1 MRSDIWKYCDKNHS
15 REFLLSLNL
24 TGKLNL
30 TKEKQLALLYGLS
43 NHTEE
48 HYQKIQIPKRNGA
61 WRTLYIPD
69 SLLKYVQKQIL
80 HRVLARLPV
89 SYCAS
94 AYKKDCSL
102 KENAA
107 PHTGKSIVLKLDILD
122 FFGNITYIS
131 VYQHAFPGELFPPP
145 VRTLLAHLCC
155 YRDFLP
161 QGAPTSP
168 YISNLVLFPFD
179 RYMERWCKNQN
190 ITYTRY
196 CDDLTFSGDFD
207 PGQVIRKATAF
218 LEAMDFSVNREK
230 TRVFTRGARQEVT
243 GLVVNEKLQ
252 VPGKTRR
259 RLRQEWH
266 YCRMYGVEEHLK
278 QTGLE
283 ESPEHYL
290 ERLAGRIQYVLSVD
304 PGNSAFGRMKEEVAR
319 ELAARRATDTSESF
333 QPGSESDGK
342 IRTKNRQKMD

>member
-24 TGKLNL
+24 TGNLNL
-30 TKEKQLALLYGLS
+30 TKEKQLSLLYGLS

-61 WRTLYIPD
+61 WRTLYVPD

-80 HRVLARLPV
+80 HKVLTQLPV

-94 AYKKDCSL
+94 AYKKGCSL

-196 CDDLTFSGDFD
+196 CDDLTFSGSFE
-207 PGQVIRKATAF
+207 PKAVIRKVSSF
-218 LEAMDFSVNREK
+218 LLRMGFEINPKKMK
-230 TRVFTRGARQEVT
+230 ICPQGQRQIIT
-243 GLVVNEKLQ
+243 GIVVNEKTQ
-252 VPGKTRR
+252 VPKTYRR
-259 RLRQEWH
+259 NLRQEIYYIEKFGLSEH
-266 YCRMYGVEEHLK
+266 LAHIHLDLTPEKYLEHLK
-278 QTGLE
+278 GKL
-283 ESPEHYL
+283 
-290 ERLAGRIQYVLSVD
+290 RYVLQINPQD
-304 PGNSAFGRMKEEVAR
+304 REFQEALAR
-319 ELAARRATDTSESF
+319 L
-333 QPGSESDGK
+333 
-342 IRTKNRQKMD
+342 NRICISH

>member
-1 MRSDIWKYCDKNHS
+1 MSSDIWKYCDKNHS

-24 TGKLNL
+24 TGNLNL
-30 TKEKQLALLYGLS
+30 TKEKQLSLLYGLS

-61 WRTLYIPD
+61 WRTLYVPD

-80 HRVLARLPV
+80 HKVLTQLPV

-94 AYKKDCSL
+94 AYKKGCSL

-196 CDDLTFSGDFD
+196 CDDLTFSGSFE
-207 PGQVIRKATAF
+207 PEAVIRKVSSF
-218 LEAMDFSVNREK
+218 LLRMGFEINPKKMK
-230 TRVFTRGARQEVT
+230 ICPQGQRQIIT
-243 GLVVNEKLQ
+243 GIVVNEKTQ
-252 VPGKTRR
+252 VPKTYRR
-259 RLRQEWH
+259 NLRQEIYYIEKFGLSEH
-266 YCRMYGVEEHLK
+266 LAHIHLDLTPEKYLEHLK
-278 QTGLE
+278 GKL
-283 ESPEHYL
+283 
-290 ERLAGRIQYVLSVD
+290 RYVLQINPQD
-304 PGNSAFGRMKEEVAR
+304 REFQEALAR
-319 ELAARRATDTSESF
+319 L
-333 QPGSESDGK
+333 
-342 IRTKNRQKMD
+342 NRICISH

>member
-24 TGKLNL
+24 TGNLNL
-30 TKEKQLALLYGLS
+30 TKEKQLSLLYGLS

-61 WRTLYIPD
+61 WRTLYVPD

-80 HRVLARLPV
+80 HKVLTQLPV

-94 AYKKDCSL
+94 AYKKGCSL

-131 VYQHAFPGELFPPP
+131 VYQHAFPGELFSPP

-196 CDDLTFSGDFD
+196 CDDLTFSGSFE
-207 PGQVIRKATAF
+207 PEAVIRKVSSF
-218 LEAMDFSVNREK
+218 LLRMGFEINPKKMK
-230 TRVFTRGARQEVT
+230 ICPQGQRQIIT
-243 GLVVNEKLQ
+243 GIVVNEKTQ
-252 VPGKTRR
+252 VPKTYRR
-259 RLRQEWH
+259 NLRQEIYYIEKFGLSEH
-266 YCRMYGVEEHLK
+266 LAHIHLDLTPEKYLEHLK
-278 QTGLE
+278 GKL
-283 ESPEHYL
+283 
-290 ERLAGRIQYVLSVD
+290 RYVLQINPQD
-304 PGNSAFGRMKEEVAR
+304 REFQEALAR
-319 ELAARRATDTSESF
+319 L
-333 QPGSESDGK
+333 
-342 IRTKNRQKMD
+342 NRICISH

>member
-24 TGKLNL
+24 TGNLNL
-30 TKEKQLALLYGLS
+30 TKEKQLSLLYGLS

-61 WRTLYIPD
+61 WRTLYVPD

-80 HRVLARLPV
+80 HKVLTQLPV

-94 AYKKDCSL
+94 AYKKGCSL

-122 FFGNITYIS
+122 FFRNITYIS

-196 CDDLTFSGDFD
+196 CDDLTFSGSFE
-207 PGQVIRKATAF
+207 PEAVIRKVSSF
-218 LEAMDFSVNREK
+218 LLRMGFEINPKKMK
-230 TRVFTRGARQEVT
+230 ICPQGQRQIIT
-243 GLVVNEKLQ
+243 GIVVNEKTQ
-252 VPGKTRR
+252 VPKTYRR
-259 RLRQEWH
+259 NLRQEIYYIEKFSLSEH
-266 YCRMYGVEEHLK
+266 LAHIHLDLTPEKYLEHLK
-278 QTGLE
+278 GKL
-283 ESPEHYL
+283 
-290 ERLAGRIQYVLSVD
+290 RYVLQINPQD
-304 PGNSAFGRMKEEVAR
+304 REFQEALAR
-319 ELAARRATDTSESF
+319 L
-333 QPGSESDGK
+333 
-342 IRTKNRQKMD
+342 NRICISH

>member
-24 TGKLNL
+24 TGNLNL
-30 TKEKQLALLYGLS
+30 TKEKQLSLLYGLS

-61 WRTLYIPD
+61 WRTLYVPD

-94 AYKKDCSL
+94 AYKKGCSL

-196 CDDLTFSGDFD
+196 CDDLTFSGSFE
-207 PGQVIRKATAF
+207 PEAVIRKVSSF
-218 LEAMDFSVNREK
+218 LLRMGFEINPKKMK
-230 TRVFTRGARQEVT
+230 ICPQGQRQIIT
-243 GLVVNEKLQ
+243 GIVVNEKTQ
-252 VPGKTRR
+252 VPKTYRR
-259 RLRQEWH
+259 NLRQEIYYIEKFGLSEH
-266 YCRMYGVEEHLK
+266 LAHIHLDLTPEKYLEHLK
-278 QTGLE
+278 GKL
-283 ESPEHYL
+283 
-290 ERLAGRIQYVLSVD
+290 RYVLQINPQD
-304 PGNSAFGRMKEEVAR
+304 REFQEALAR
-319 ELAARRATDTSESF
+319 L
-333 QPGSESDGK
+333 
-342 IRTKNRQKMD
+342 NRICISH

>member
-24 TGKLNL
+24 TGNLNL
-30 TKEKQLALLYGLS
+30 TKEKQLSLLYGLS

-61 WRTLYIPD
+61 WRTLYVPD

-80 HRVLARLPV
+80 HKVLTQLPV

-94 AYKKDCSL
+94 AYKKGCSL

-196 CDDLTFSGDFD
+196 CDDLTFSGSFE
-207 PGQVIRKATAF
+207 PEAVIRKVSSF
-218 LEAMDFSVNREK
+218 LLRMGFEINPKKMK
-230 TRVFTRGARQEVT
+230 ICPQGQRQIIT
-243 GLVVNEKLQ
+243 GIVVNEKTQ
-252 VPGKTRR
+252 VPKTYRR
-259 RLRQEWH
+259 NLRQEIYYIEKFGLSEH
-266 YCRMYGVEEHLK
+266 LAHIHLDLTPEKYLEHLK
-278 QTGLE
+278 GKL
-283 ESPEHYL
+283 
-290 ERLAGRIQYVLSVD
+290 RYVLQINPQD
-304 PGNSAFGRMKEEVAR
+304 REFQEALAR
-319 ELAARRATDTSESF
+319 L
-333 QPGSESDGK
+333 
-342 IRTKNRQKMD
+342 NRICISH

>member
-94 AYKKDCSL
+94 AYKKGCSL

-161 QGAPTSP
+161 QGTPTSH

-196 CDDLTFSGDFD
+196 CDDLTFSGSFE
-207 PGQVIRKATAF
+207 PEAVIRKVSSF
-218 LEAMDFSVNREK
+218 LLRMGFEINPKKMK
-230 TRVFTRGARQEVT
+230 ICPQGQRQIIT
-243 GLVVNEKLQ
+243 GIVVNEKTQ
-252 VPGKTRR
+252 VPKTYRR
-259 RLRQEWH
+259 NLRQEI
-266 YCRMYGVEEHLK
+266 YYIEK
-278 QTGLE
+278 FGL
-283 ESPEHYL
+283 S
-290 ERLAGRIQYVLSVD
+290 
-304 PGNSAFGRMKEEVAR
+304 
-319 ELAARRATDTSESF
+319 
-333 QPGSESDGK
+333 
-342 IRTKNRQKMD
+342 

>member
-24 TGKLNL
+24 TGNLNL
-30 TKEKQLALLYGLS
+30 TKEKQLSLLYGLS

-61 WRTLYIPD
+61 WRTLYVPD

-80 HRVLARLPV
+80 HKVLTQLPV

-94 AYKKDCSL
+94 AYKKGCSL

-196 CDDLTFSGDFD
+196 CDDLTFSGSFE
-207 PGQVIRKATAF
+207 PEAVIRKVSSF
-218 LEAMDFSVNREK
+218 LLRMGFEINPKKMK
-230 TRVFTRGARQEVT
+230 ICPQGQRQIIT
-243 GLVVNEKLQ
+243 GIVVNEKAQ
-252 VPGKTRR
+252 VPKTYRR
-259 RLRQEWH
+259 NLRQEIYYIEKFGLSEH
-266 YCRMYGVEEHLK
+266 LAHIHLDLTPEKYLEHLK
-278 QTGLE
+278 GKL
-283 ESPEHYL
+283 
-290 ERLAGRIQYVLSVD
+290 RYVLQINPQD
-304 PGNSAFGRMKEEVAR
+304 REFQEALAR
-319 ELAARRATDTSESF
+319 L
-333 QPGSESDGK
+333 
-342 IRTKNRQKMD
+342 NRICISH

>member
-24 TGKLNL
+24 TGKLKL

-61 WRTLYIPD
+61 WRTLYVPD

-80 HRVLARLPV
+80 HKVLTQLPV

-94 AYKKDCSL
+94 AYKKGCSL

-196 CDDLTFSGDFD
+196 CDDLTFSGSFE
-207 PGQVIRKATAF
+207 PKAVIRKVSSF
-218 LEAMDFSVNREK
+218 LLRMGFEINPKKMK
-230 TRVFTRGARQEVT
+230 ICPQGQRQIIT
-243 GLVVNEKLQ
+243 GIVVNEKTQ
-252 VPGKTRR
+252 VPKTYRR
-259 RLRQEWH
+259 NLRQEIYYIEKFGLSEH
-266 YCRMYGVEEHLK
+266 LAHIHLDLTPEKYLEHLK
-278 QTGLE
+278 GKL
-283 ESPEHYL
+283 
-290 ERLAGRIQYVLSVD
+290 RYVLQINPQD
-304 PGNSAFGRMKEEVAR
+304 REFQEALAR
-319 ELAARRATDTSESF
+319 L
-333 QPGSESDGK
+333 
-342 IRTKNRQKMD
+342 NRICISH

>member
-24 TGKLNL
+24 TGNLNL
-30 TKEKQLALLYGLS
+30 TKEKQLSLLYGLS

-61 WRTLYIPD
+61 WRTLYVPD

-196 CDDLTFSGDFD
+196 CDDLTFSGSFE
-207 PGQVIRKATAF
+207 PEAVIRKVSSF
-218 LEAMDFSVNREK
+218 LLRMGFEINPKKMK
-230 TRVFTRGARQEVT
+230 ICPQGQRQIIT
-243 GLVVNEKLQ
+243 GIVVNEKTQ
-252 VPGKTRR
+252 VPKAYRR
-259 RLRQEWH
+259 NLRQEIYYIEKFGLSEH
-266 YCRMYGVEEHLK
+266 LAHIHLDLTPEKYLEHLK
-278 QTGLE
+278 GKL
-283 ESPEHYL
+283 
-290 ERLAGRIQYVLSVD
+290 RYVLQINPQD
-304 PGNSAFGRMKEEVAR
+304 REFQEALAR
-319 ELAARRATDTSESF
+319 L
-333 QPGSESDGK
+333 
-342 IRTKNRQKMD
+342 NRICISH

>member
-24 TGKLNL
+24 TGNLNL
-30 TKEKQLALLYGLS
+30 TKEKQLSLLYGLS

-61 WRTLYIPD
+61 WRTLYVPD

-80 HRVLARLPV
+80 HKVLTQLPV

-94 AYKKDCSL
+94 AYKKGCSL

-196 CDDLTFSGDFD
+196 CDDLTFSGSFE
-207 PGQVIRKATAF
+207 PETVIRKVSSF
-218 LEAMDFSVNREK
+218 LLRMGFEINPKK
-230 TRVFTRGARQEVT
+230 TKICPQGQQQIVT
-243 GLVVNEKLQ
+243 GIVVNEKAQ
-252 VPGKTRR
+252 VPKTYRR
-259 RLRQEWH
+259 NLRQEIYYIEKFGLSEH
-266 YCRMYGVEEHLK
+266 LAHIHSDLTPEKYLEHLK
-278 QTGLE
+278 
-283 ESPEHYL
+283 
-290 ERLAGRIQYVLSVD
+290 
-304 PGNSAFGRMKEEVAR
+304 
-319 ELAARRATDTSESF
+319 
-333 QPGSESDGK
+333 GK
-342 IRTKNRQKMD
+342 IRYVLQINPQDREFQEALACLNKICISH

>member
-24 TGKLNL
+24 TGNLNL
-30 TKEKQLALLYGLS
+30 TKEKQLSLLYGLS

-61 WRTLYIPD
+61 WRTLYVPD

-80 HRVLARLPV
+80 HKVLTQLPV

-94 AYKKDCSL
+94 AYKKGCSL

-196 CDDLTFSGDFD
+196 CDDLTFSGSFE
-207 PGQVIRKATAF
+207 PEAVIRKVSSF
-218 LEAMDFSVNREK
+218 LLRMGFEINPKKMK
-230 TRVFTRGARQEVT
+230 ICPQGQRQIIT
-243 GLVVNEKLQ
+243 GIVVNEKTQ
-252 VPGKTRR
+252 VPKTYRR
-259 RLRQEWH
+259 NLRQEIYYIEKFGLSEH
-266 YCRMYGVEEHLK
+266 LAHIHLDLTPEKYLEHLK
-278 QTGLE
+278 GKL
-283 ESPEHYL
+283 
-290 ERLAGRIQYVLSVD
+290 RYVLQINPQD
-304 PGNSAFGRMKEEVAR
+304 REFQEALAR
-319 ELAARRATDTSESF
+319 LN
-333 QPGSESDGK
+333 K
-342 IRTKNRQKMD
+342 ICISH

>member
-24 TGKLNL
+24 TGNLNL
-30 TKEKQLALLYGLS
+30 TKEKQLSLLYGLS

-61 WRTLYIPD
+61 WRTLYVPD

-80 HRVLARLPV
+80 HKVLTQLPV

-94 AYKKDCSL
+94 AYKKGCSL
-102 KENAA
+102 KKNAA

-196 CDDLTFSGDFD
+196 CDDLTFSGSFE
-207 PGQVIRKATAF
+207 PEAVIRKVSSF
-218 LEAMDFSVNREK
+218 LLRMGFEINPKKMK
-230 TRVFTRGARQEVT
+230 ICPQGQRQIIT
-243 GLVVNEKLQ
+243 GIVVNEKTQ
-252 VPGKTRR
+252 VPKTYRR
-259 RLRQEWH
+259 NLRQEIYYIEKFGLSEH
-266 YCRMYGVEEHLK
+266 LAHIHLDLTPEKYLEHLK
-278 QTGLE
+278 GKL
-283 ESPEHYL
+283 
-290 ERLAGRIQYVLSVD
+290 RYVLQINPQD
-304 PGNSAFGRMKEEVAR
+304 REFQEALAR
-319 ELAARRATDTSESF
+319 LN
-333 QPGSESDGK
+333 K
-342 IRTKNRQKMD
+342 ICISH

>member
-94 AYKKDCSL
+94 AYKKGCSL

-122 FFGNITYIS
+122 FFGILLTSASIS
-131 VYQHAFPGELFPPP
+131 MLFRGTVSAP

-161 QGAPTSP
+161 QGAPLHLISP
-168 YISNLVLFPFD
+168 IWS
-179 RYMERWCKNQN
+179 
-190 ITYTRY
+190 
-196 CDDLTFSGDFD
+196 FSHLIDTWKDG
-207 PGQVIRKATAF
+207 A
-218 LEAMDFSVNREK
+218 K
-230 TRVFTRGARQEVT
+230 TRTLPIPVT
-243 GLVVNEKLQ
+243 V
-252 VPGKTRR
+252 T
-259 RLRQEWH
+259 
-266 YCRMYGVEEHLK
+266 
-278 QTGLE
+278 
-283 ESPEHYL
+283 
-290 ERLAGRIQYVLSVD
+290 I
-304 PGNSAFGRMKEEVAR
+304 
-319 ELAARRATDTSESF
+319 
-333 QPGSESDGK
+333 
-342 IRTKNRQKMD
+342 

>member
-24 TGKLNL
+24 TGNLNL
-30 TKEKQLALLYGLS
+30 TKEKQLSLLYGLS

-61 WRTLYIPD
+61 WRTLYVPD

-196 CDDLTFSGDFD
+196 CDDLTFSGSFE
-207 PGQVIRKATAF
+207 PEAVIRKVSSF
-218 LEAMDFSVNREK
+218 LLRMGFEINPKKMK
-230 TRVFTRGARQEVT
+230 ICPQGQRQIIT
-243 GLVVNEKLQ
+243 GIVVNEKTQ
-252 VPGKTRR
+252 VPKTYRR
-259 RLRQEWH
+259 NLRQEIYYIEKFGLSEH
-266 YCRMYGVEEHLK
+266 LAHIHSDLTPEKYLEHLK
-278 QTGLE
+278 
-283 ESPEHYL
+283 
-290 ERLAGRIQYVLSVD
+290 
-304 PGNSAFGRMKEEVAR
+304 
-319 ELAARRATDTSESF
+319 
-333 QPGSESDGK
+333 GK
-342 IRTKNRQKMD
+342 IRYVLQINPQDREFQEALARLNRICISH

>member
-24 TGKLNL
+24 TGNLNL
-30 TKEKQLALLYGLS
+30 TKEKQLSLLYGLS

-61 WRTLYIPD
+61 WRTLYVPD

-80 HRVLARLPV
+80 HKVLTQLPV

-94 AYKKDCSL
+94 AYKKGCSL

-196 CDDLTFSGDFD
+196 CDDLTFSGSFE
-207 PGQVIRKATAF
+207 PEAVIRKVSSF
-218 LEAMDFSVNREK
+218 LLRMGFEINPKKMK
-230 TRVFTRGARQEVT
+230 ICPQGQRQIIT
-243 GLVVNEKLQ
+243 GIVVNEKTQ
-252 VPGKTRR
+252 VPKTYRR
-259 RLRQEWH
+259 NLRQEIYYIEKFGLSEH
-266 YCRMYGVEEHLK
+266 LAHIHLDLTLEKYLEHLK
-278 QTGLE
+278 GKL
-283 ESPEHYL
+283 
-290 ERLAGRIQYVLSVD
+290 RYVLQINPQD
-304 PGNSAFGRMKEEVAR
+304 REFQEALAR
-319 ELAARRATDTSESF
+319 L
-333 QPGSESDGK
+333 
-342 IRTKNRQKMD
+342 NRICISH

>member
-24 TGKLNL
+24 TGTLNL
-30 TKEKQLALLYGLS
+30 TKEKQLSLLYGLS

-61 WRTLYIPD
+61 WRTLYVPD

-80 HRVLARLPV
+80 HKVLTQLPV

-94 AYKKDCSL
+94 AYKKGCSL

-196 CDDLTFSGDFD
+196 CDDLTFSGSFE
-207 PGQVIRKATAF
+207 PEAVIRKVSSF
-218 LEAMDFSVNREK
+218 LLRMGFEINPKKMK
-230 TRVFTRGARQEVT
+230 ICPQGQRQIIT
-243 GLVVNEKLQ
+243 GIVVNEKTQ
-252 VPGKTRR
+252 VPKTYRR
-259 RLRQEWH
+259 NLRQEIYYIEKFGLSEH
-266 YCRMYGVEEHLK
+266 LAHIHLDLTPEKYLEHLK
-278 QTGLE
+278 GKL
-283 ESPEHYL
+283 
-290 ERLAGRIQYVLSVD
+290 RYVLQINPQD
-304 PGNSAFGRMKEEVAR
+304 REFQEALAR
-319 ELAARRATDTSESF
+319 LN
-333 QPGSESDGK
+333 K
-342 IRTKNRQKMD
+342 ICISH

>member
-24 TGKLNL
+24 TGNLNL
-30 TKEKQLALLYGLS
+30 TKEKQLSLLYGLS

-61 WRTLYIPD
+61 WRTLYVPD

-80 HRVLARLPV
+80 HKVLTQLPV

-94 AYKKDCSL
+94 AYKKGCSL

-131 VYQHAFPGELFPPP
+131 IYQHAFPGELFPPP

-196 CDDLTFSGDFD
+196 CDDLTFSGSFE
-207 PGQVIRKATAF
+207 PEAVIRKVSSF
-218 LEAMDFSVNREK
+218 LLRMGFEINPKKMK
-230 TRVFTRGARQEVT
+230 ICPQGQRQIIT
-243 GLVVNEKLQ
+243 GIVVNEKTQ
-252 VPGKTRR
+252 VPKTYRR
-259 RLRQEWH
+259 NLRQEIYYIEKFGLSEH
-266 YCRMYGVEEHLK
+266 LAHIHLDLTPEKYLEHLK
-278 QTGLE
+278 GKL
-283 ESPEHYL
+283 
-290 ERLAGRIQYVLSVD
+290 RYVLQINPQD
-304 PGNSAFGRMKEEVAR
+304 REFQEALAR
-319 ELAARRATDTSESF
+319 L
-333 QPGSESDGK
+333 
-342 IRTKNRQKMD
+342 NRICISH

>member
-61 WRTLYIPD
+61 WRTLYVPD

-80 HRVLARLPV
+80 HKVLTQLPV

-94 AYKKDCSL
+94 AYKKGCSL

-196 CDDLTFSGDFD
+196 CDDLTFSGSFE
-207 PGQVIRKATAF
+207 PEAVIRKVSSF
-218 LEAMDFSVNREK
+218 LLRMGFEINPKKMK
-230 TRVFTRGARQEVT
+230 ICPQGQRQIIT
-243 GLVVNEKLQ
+243 GIVVNEKTQ
-252 VPGKTRR
+252 VPKTYRR
-259 RLRQEWH
+259 NLRQEIYYIEKFGLSEH
-266 YCRMYGVEEHLK
+266 LAHIHLDLTPEKYLEHLK
-278 QTGLE
+278 GKL
-283 ESPEHYL
+283 
-290 ERLAGRIQYVLSVD
+290 RYVLQINPQD
-304 PGNSAFGRMKEEVAR
+304 REFQEALAR
-319 ELAARRATDTSESF
+319 L
-333 QPGSESDGK
+333 
-342 IRTKNRQKMD
+342 NRICISH

>member
-24 TGKLNL
+24 TGNLNL
-30 TKEKQLALLYGLS
+30 TKEKQLSLLYGLS

-196 CDDLTFSGDFD
+196 CDDLTFSGSFE
-207 PGQVIRKATAF
+207 PEAVIRKVSSF
-218 LEAMDFSVNREK
+218 LLRMGFEINPKKMK
-230 TRVFTRGARQEVT
+230 ICPQGQRQIIT
-243 GLVVNEKLQ
+243 GIVVNEKTQ
-252 VPGKTRR
+252 VPKTYRR
-259 RLRQEWH
+259 NLRQEIYYIEKFGLSEH
-266 YCRMYGVEEHLK
+266 LAHIHLDLTPEKYLEHLK
-278 QTGLE
+278 GKL
-283 ESPEHYL
+283 
-290 ERLAGRIQYVLSVD
+290 RYVLQINPQD
-304 PGNSAFGRMKEEVAR
+304 REFQEALAR
-319 ELAARRATDTSESF
+319 L
-333 QPGSESDGK
+333 
-342 IRTKNRQKMD
+342 NRICISH

>member
-24 TGKLNL
+24 TGKLKL
-30 TKEKQLALLYGLS
+30 TKEKQLSLLYGLS

-61 WRTLYIPD
+61 WRTLYVPD

-80 HRVLARLPV
+80 HKVLTQLPV

-94 AYKKDCSL
+94 AYKKGCSL

-196 CDDLTFSGDFD
+196 CDDLTFSGSFE
-207 PGQVIRKATAF
+207 PEAVIRKVSSF
-218 LEAMDFSVNREK
+218 LLRMGFEINPKKMK
-230 TRVFTRGARQEVT
+230 ICPQGQRQIIT
-243 GLVVNEKLQ
+243 GIVVNEKTQ
-252 VPGKTRR
+252 VPKTYRR
-259 RLRQEWH
+259 NLRQEIYYIEKFGLSEH
-266 YCRMYGVEEHLK
+266 LAHIHLDLTPEKYLEHLK
-278 QTGLE
+278 GKL
-283 ESPEHYL
+283 
-290 ERLAGRIQYVLSVD
+290 RYVLQINPQD
-304 PGNSAFGRMKEEVAR
+304 REFQEALAR
-319 ELAARRATDTSESF
+319 L
-333 QPGSESDGK
+333 
-342 IRTKNRQKMD
+342 NRICISH

>member
-24 TGKLNL
+24 TGKLKL

-61 WRTLYIPD
+61 WRTLYVPD

-80 HRVLARLPV
+80 HKVLTQLPV

-94 AYKKDCSL
+94 AYKKGCSL

-196 CDDLTFSGDFD
+196 CDDLTFSGSFE
-207 PGQVIRKATAF
+207 PEAVIRKVSSF
-218 LEAMDFSVNREK
+218 LLRMGFEINPKKMK
-230 TRVFTRGARQEVT
+230 ICPQGQRQIIT
-243 GLVVNEKLQ
+243 GIVVNEKTQ
-252 VPGKTRR
+252 VPKTYRR
-259 RLRQEWH
+259 NLRQEIYYIEKFGLSEH
-266 YCRMYGVEEHLK
+266 LAHIHLDLTPEKYLEHLK
-278 QTGLE
+278 GKL
-283 ESPEHYL
+283 
-290 ERLAGRIQYVLSVD
+290 RYVLQINPQD
-304 PGNSAFGRMKEEVAR
+304 REFQEALAR
-319 ELAARRATDTSESF
+319 LN
-333 QPGSESDGK
+333 K
-342 IRTKNRQKMD
+342 ICISH

>member
-24 TGKLNL
+24 TGNLNL
-30 TKEKQLALLYGLS
+30 TKEKQLSLLYGLS

-61 WRTLYIPD
+61 WRTLYVPD

-80 HRVLARLPV
+80 HKVLTQLPV

-94 AYKKDCSL
+94 AYKKGCSL

-196 CDDLTFSGDFD
+196 CDDLTFSGSFE
-207 PGQVIRKATAF
+207 PEAVIRKVSSF
-218 LEAMDFSVNREK
+218 LLRMGFEINPKKMK
-230 TRVFTRGARQEVT
+230 ICPQGQRQIIT
-243 GLVVNEKLQ
+243 GIVVNEKTQ
-252 VPGKTRR
+252 VPKTYRR
-259 RLRQEWH
+259 NLRQEIYYIEKFGLSEQTGH
-266 YCRMYGVEEHLK
+266 IHLDLTPEKYLEHLK
-278 QTGLE
+278 GKL
-283 ESPEHYL
+283 
-290 ERLAGRIQYVLSVD
+290 RYVLQINPQD
-304 PGNSAFGRMKEEVAR
+304 REFQEALAR
-319 ELAARRATDTSESF
+319 L
-333 QPGSESDGK
+333 
-342 IRTKNRQKMD
+342 NRICISH